1 MSMFMQNYTVK
12 TSSIGDPDI
21 YLCLYIAKLDYLN
34 GYYAKTMS
42 SDSYV
47 KEAIGNVKKRM
58 KQEKMEF
65 KKKFYD
71 INYSPNNPLSAVE
84 CRPELDISSEF
95 R

>member
-1 MSMFMQNYTVK
+1 MK

-58 KQEKMEF
+58 K
-65 KKKFYD
+65 
-71 INYSPNNPLSAVE
+71 
-84 CRPELDISSEF
+84 
-95 R
+95 